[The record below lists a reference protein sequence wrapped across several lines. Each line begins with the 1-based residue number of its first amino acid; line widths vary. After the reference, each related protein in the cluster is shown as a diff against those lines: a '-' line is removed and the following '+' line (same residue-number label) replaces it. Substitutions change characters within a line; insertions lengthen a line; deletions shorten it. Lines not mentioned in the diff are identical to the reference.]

1 MTDTLEKVEEQVQA
15 QPIAADPFNE
25 TSWVN
30 TNIPE
35 KKEDTTIVNEPAKAE
50 QPLVV
55 NEWFKE
61 LGFETADEAKAEV
74 PELKK
79 LKGQQQVVEEQKFA
93 NEDSRKFF
101 DYVKNGEED
110 KVLDF
115 LSNKKRLEKYTTAE
129 INESTAADI
138 VKLAMQQKY
147 KDLTTDEIEYK
158 FRKQFSIPKEPV
170 KGELDDDTEF
180 EEKHNEWK
188 LKADEAKMELLI
200 EAKLA
205 KPELEKLKSELVL
218 PDIQGSK
225 QSAAAPSKEDL
236 EKVEKLRTSYLE
248 RLTDSMKTF
257 NGFASQY
264 KNEDVDVSAQYTVT
278 DEEKAALKTELET
291 FDVED
296 FVITRW
302 FNEDGTPN
310 AKQMVEDIYLLRNKE
325 KVFQKLTSE
334 TGAKVWDKYAGKA
347 KNISVKGSEPI
358 SANATDG
365 KVEMDKMAE
374 FFLRQK

>member
-1 MTDTLEKVEEQVQA
+1 MTDTLEKVEEQVQV

-30 TNIPE
+30 TDIPE
-35 KKEDTTIVNEPAKAE
+35 KKEDTPIVNEPSKVE

-61 LGFETADEAKAEV
+61 LGFESADEAKAEV

-79 LKGQQQVVEEQKFA
+79 LKGQQPVVEEIKFA
-93 NEDSRKFF
+93 NDDSKRFF
-101 DYVKNGEED
+101 DYLKDGKED
-110 KVLDF
+110 DVLNY
-115 LSNKKRLEKYTTAE
+115 LSQKKKLEKYISVDITDD
-129 INESTAADI
+129 TAADV
-138 VKLAMQQKY
+138 VKMAMAQKY
-147 KDLTTDEIEYK
+147 KDLTPDEVEYK
-158 FRKQFSIPKEPV
+158 FKKQFSIPKEPV
-170 KGELDDDTEF
+170 LDVDDEDSVLA
-180 EEKHNEWK
+180 HNEWK
-188 LKADEAKMELLI
+188 QKANEVKMDLLI
-200 EAKLA
+200 EAKLL

-225 QSAAAPSKEDL
+225 KSAVAPSKEDL